1 MVTLAAMETSNPAK
15 PRRSVNRCYRI
26 LGLPPGAALA
36 DIKKAYLDLAQVWH
50 PDRFVHDPRL
60 QQKAQDNL
68 KRINEAYEILQSS
81 DLPDRPTR
89 ISRISSSFQAILGIG
104 DMLKTGTHRSPI
116 PKRREFRV
124 LLPDEDDTR
133 SARRSSSNRLWL
145 ALGGLVVLVIVLVL
159 LLT

>member
-1 MVTLAAMETSNPAK
+1 MESNPAES
-15 PRRSVNRCYRI
+15 RRSVNRCYRI
-26 LGLPPGAALA
+26 LGLPPGAAIS

-81 DLPDRPTR
+81 DLPDKPTR
-89 ISRISSSFQAILGIG
+89 ISRISSSFHAIIGIG
-104 DMLKTGTHRSPI
+104 DMLRTGSYRNPI
-116 PKRREFRV
+116 PKRRKLRV
-124 LLPDEDDTR
+124 LLPDEDDTQVG
-133 SARRSSSNRLWL
+133 RRPSHNHLWL
-145 ALGGLVVLVIVLVL
+145 ALGGLVALGIVLAL

>member
-1 MVTLAAMETSNPAK
+1 MVTLAAMEPSNPAK

-26 LGLPPGAALA
+26 LGLPPGAALP

-81 DLPDRPTR
+81 DLPDKPTR

-124 LLPDEDDTR
+124 LLPDEDDAR

-145 ALGGLVVLVIVLVL
+145 ALGGLVVLVIVLAL

>member
-1 MVTLAAMETSNPAK
+1 MK
-15 PRRSVNRCYRI
+15 PRRSVASCYRV
-26 LGLPPGAALA
+26 LGLPPGTALA

-89 ISRISSSFQAILGIG
+89 ISRISSSFHAILGIG
-104 DMLKTGTHRSPI
+104 DMLKTGTHRSPR
-116 PKRREFRV
+116 PKRQRVRV

-133 SARRSSSNRLWL
+133 LGRRPSHDRLWL
-145 ALGGLVVLVIVLVL
+145 ALGGIVVLGIVLAL
-159 LLT
+159 LLI

>member
-1 MVTLAAMETSNPAK
+1 METSNPVK
-15 PRRSVNRCYRI
+15 PRRSVASCYRV
-26 LGLPPGAALA
+26 LGLPPGTALA

-89 ISRISSSFQAILGIG
+89 ISRISSSFHAILGIG
-104 DMLKTGTHRSPI
+104 DMLKTGTHRSPR
-116 PKRREFRV
+116 PKRQRVRV

-133 SARRSSSNRLWL
+133 STRRSSSNRLWL
-145 ALGGLVVLVIVLVL
+145 ALGGLVVLGIVLAL
-159 LLT
+159 LLI

>member
-1 MVTLAAMETSNPAK
+1 METSNPVK
-15 PRRSVNRCYRI
+15 PRRSVASCYRV
-26 LGLPPGAALA
+26 LGLPPGTALA

-50 PDRFVHDPRL
+50 PDRFVHDLRL

-81 DLPDRPTR
+81 DLPDKPIR
-89 ISRISSSFQAILGIG
+89 ISRMSSSFHAILGIG

-116 PKRREFRV
+116 PKRREIRV

-145 ALGGLVVLVIVLVL
+145 ALGGFVVLGIVLAVL
-159 LLT
+159 LM

>member
-1 MVTLAAMETSNPAK
+1 MVTLAAMETSHPAK

-26 LGLPPGAALA
+26 LGLPPGASLA
-36 DIKKAYLDLAQVWH
+36 DVKKADLDLAQVWH
-50 PDRFVHDPRL
+50 PDRFAHDPRL

-133 SARRSSSNRLWL
+133 SAKRSSYNRVWL
-145 ALGGLVVLVIVLVL
+145 ALGGLVVVGIVLAL

>member
-1 MVTLAAMETSNPAK
+1 METSNPVK
-15 PRRSVNRCYRI
+15 PRRSGASCYRV
-26 LGLPPGAALA
+26 LGLPPGTALA

-81 DLPDRPTR
+81 DLPDKPTR
-89 ISRISSSFQAILGIG
+89 LSRISSSFHAIIGIG
-104 DMLKTGTHRSPI
+104 DMLRTGTHRSPR
-116 PKRREFRV
+116 PKRQRIRV

-133 SARRSSSNRLWL
+133 LGRRPSHDRLWL
-145 ALGGLVVLVIVLVL
+145 ALGGIVLLGIVLAL
-159 LLT
+159 LLI

>member
-1 MVTLAAMETSNPAK
+1 METSNPAK
-15 PRRSVNRCYRI
+15 PRRSVNSCYRI

-50 PDRFVHDPRL
+50 PDRFAHDPRL

-68 KRINEAYEILQSS
+68 QRINEAYEILQSS
-81 DLPDRPTR
+81 DLPDKPTR
-89 ISRISSSFQAILGIG
+89 ISRISSSFYAILGIG
-104 DMLKTGTHRSPI
+104 DMSKTGTHRSPI

-124 LLPDEDDTR
+124 LMPDEDDARFTR
-133 SARRSSSNRLWL
+133 RPSSNRLWL
-145 ALGGLVVLVIVLVL
+145 ALGGLVVLAIVLAL